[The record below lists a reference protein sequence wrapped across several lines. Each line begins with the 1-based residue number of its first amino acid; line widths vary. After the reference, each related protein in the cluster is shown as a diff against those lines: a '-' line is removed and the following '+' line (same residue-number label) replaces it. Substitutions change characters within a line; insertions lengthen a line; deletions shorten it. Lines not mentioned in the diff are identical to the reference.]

1 MGRLIKIHEIDEFNE
16 IINIPD
22 ASISDEILTNVLNL
36 DEEMELEQF
45 TRDILYDPNNTPH
58 GPVEIADILTTLC
71 VRGEK
76 KNTAF
81 VLKGK
86 SYKKVTSREVSHQFL
101 KLRQLPDIGLI
112 VFGAVGN
119 IYDDAQRDFIT
130 TAMDIGCDY
139 LIVDAHDWARL
150 FIAYEKICP
159 KDGLPYREH
168 GICIAG
174 HQRETRIKL
183 EWETTDKARYTIVQ
197 HMDVSTGMAK
207 RYSAIIRMDRHY
219 SREVI
224 RNIIQKATLEV
235 KESTYYKNERT
246 KERWGN
252 TPAHV
257 VWLYIAHDHEDIQTT
272 NWVCRSSWIYP
283 DLPAT
288 YRPVSLGGDEV
299 VEGIEIKW
307 NDGYKSFKGFVE
319 SHLGSKEEVIELAEL
334 LIGEML
340 PYATLAVEQYKK
352 YQSKSIEKEEFIRCI
367 KSLRPKV
374 SQLYLKAGNMPIPPS
389 ECKDFSEE
397 CQNIYA
403 TIDNMYLYVTDDF
416 DQGKEWLFTKAI
428 IDLSKELQ
436 RLEFERRK
444 FR

>member
-22 ASISDEILTNVLNL
+22 ASISDEILMNVLNL
-36 DEEMELEQF
+36 DEEMELEQY

-76 KNTAF
+76 KNSAF

-86 SYKKVTSREVSHQFL
+86 SYKKVTSREVSHQFY

-159 KDGLPYREH
+159 KDGLPYKEH
-168 GICIAG
+168 GSCIAG
-174 HQRETRIKL
+174 HQMKARLKL
-183 EWETTDKARYTIVQ
+183 EWETKDKARYTIVQ
-197 HMDVSTGMAK
+197 QMDNSTGIAK
-207 RYSAIIRMDRHY
+207 KYSAIIRMDRHY

-224 RNIIQKATLEV
+224 RKIIQEATLKL
-235 KESTYYKNERT
+235 KESTYYKNERI

-272 NWVCRSSWIYP
+272 NWVCRSSWIDP
-283 DLPAT
+283 DVPASNI
-288 YRPVSLGGDEV
+288 PFDLGGEEF

-319 SHLGSKEEVIELAEL
+319 NHLGSKEEVIEFAEL

-352 YQSKSIEKEEFIRCI
+352 YQSKSIGKEAFIRYI
-367 KSLRPKV
+367 KSLRHKV
-374 SQLYLKAGNMPIPPS
+374 NQLYLKAGNMPIPPS

-428 IDLSKELQ
+428 KDLSDELQ
-436 RLEFERRK
+436 RLEYEKRK